1 MTQGRGHK
9 GMGKGAVPALQQ
21 AKLNVCFEQLVKRL
35 LIESDALQQ
44 AYGGAPGQQAG
55 LFMLCG

>member
-9 GMGKGAVPALQQ
+9 GMGKGAVAAFQQ
-21 AKLNVCFEQLVKRL
+21 LEFSIGFEQLIERL
-35 LIESDALQQ
+35 LIESHTLQQ

-55 LFMLCG
+55 LFLFCG

>member
-1 MTQGRGHK
+1 
-9 GMGKGAVPALQQ
+9 MGKGAVAAFQQ
-21 AKLNVCFEQLVKRL
+21 AKLGICFEQLIKRL

-55 LFMLCG
+55 LVIFCG

>member
-1 MTQGRGHK
+1 
-9 GMGKGAVPALQQ
+9 MGKGAVTAFQHT
-21 AKLNVCFEQLVKRL
+21 KFGIGFEQLIKRL

-55 LFMLCG
+55 LLMLCG